1 MLCKGLL
8 LSGVA
13 LLVASTSAFS
23 ADVMLV
29 RKAPQPA
36 AAAPL
41 PPVWAGFYAGPTLGW
56 ARGDST
62 GYYQGTTPGTS
73 TTPPPTPAT
82 TLPTSSPAPGPVP
95 TFDIPQSAYQ
105 RCKDRYSTVV
115 QRNARAQELF
125 QTYGIECQLDPI
137 TPGALAGYNFQFGSI
152 VAGIE
157 GDVGWIGRHS
167 QIILAPDGSQRYDQ
181 FGVTWTSHLRG
192 RVGYA
197 FGQYLPYFAGG
208 VALAGYN
215 VAHFRSDANGSV
227 LWTANDTR
235 VGYTIGGGVE
245 IANLFLSFL
254 PGWVFRAEYLY
265 DHFNPKQYDWI
276 PGMRYTVLDLN
287 MHTARAAATYRFSG
301 PR

>member
-115 QRNARAQELF
+115 QRNARAQGVSSTRSHQVRLPDTIFSSAASSRELRV
-125 QTYGIECQLDPI
+125 TSV
-137 TPGALAGYNFQFGSI
+137 GS
-152 VAGIE
+152 
-157 GDVGWIGRHS
+157 
-167 QIILAPDGSQRYDQ
+167 
-181 FGVTWTSHLRG
+181 
-192 RVGYA
+192 
-197 FGQYLPYFAGG
+197 
-208 VALAGYN
+208 
-215 VAHFRSDANGSV
+215 
-227 LWTANDTR
+227 
-235 VGYTIGGGVE
+235 
-245 IANLFLSFL
+245 
-254 PGWVFRAEYLY
+254 
-265 DHFNPKQYDWI
+265 
-276 PGMRYTVLDLN
+276 
-287 MHTARAAATYRFSG
+287 AATAK
-301 PR
+301 